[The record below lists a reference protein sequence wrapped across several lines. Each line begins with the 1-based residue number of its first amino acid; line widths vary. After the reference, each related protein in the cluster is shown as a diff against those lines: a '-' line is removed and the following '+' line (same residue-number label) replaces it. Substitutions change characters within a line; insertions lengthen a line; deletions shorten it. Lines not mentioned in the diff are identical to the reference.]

1 MDKERRKILEMLSQG
16 KINVDEAERLLA
28 ALSEPSSGETG
39 ENMTSVAGFKPKY
52 LRVVVE
58 PAPGNKNGDRVN
70 VRVPLNLI
78 RAGLK
83 WASFIPDHYQVKV
96 HQALKEKGITAD
108 FNKMTPED
116 LEDIIINL
124 NDLQVDVEGEEIIKV
139 FCE

>member
-28 ALSEPSSGETG
+28 ALSEPAAGKSTG
-39 ENMTSVAGFKPKY
+39 LAAGSTGSKPKY
-52 LRVVVE
+52 LRVMVE
-58 PAPGNKNGDRVN
+58 PAPGNSHGERVN

-83 WASFIPDHYQVKV
+83 WASFIPEHTQVKV
-96 HQALKEKGITAD
+96 GKALKEKGIAADFTKMTAD
-108 FNKMTPED
+108 D
-116 LEDIIINL
+116 LEDLITNL
-124 NDLQVDVEGEEIIKV
+124 DDLQVEVEGEEIVKV